1 MAAHPET
8 CPCNIKGAPFTKSMD
23 WIPTTRPDDFF
34 SDVYHYHHT
43 GGFAIFVV
51 AEVLWFLK
59 CVGVFLLTIQFTVC
73 THWEIILNNS
83 ATVSQ
88 WTDVLD
94 PPSVCWAQMS
104 LVHYALIVLMILA
117 VLIKL
122 AHFGVRCKQY
132 WRMRQFYLNVLDFA
146 KPSSGMV
153 DWSWSEVQRRLL
165 LAQFHFPK
173 QLKSSDLNEIE
184 LHQIL
189 LRRENYLVSM
199 IDHNVLPS
207 FSLPIPFTKF
217 YPRFFSS
224 VYMSNIRLL
233 LFHLP
238 WSPFKQGADLKP
250 AYLLSE
256 MHQRLTRKLVIS
268 SIILGLINLVF
279 LPVIF
284 LSRLITVVCSNAG
297 RVQFEPASFFGYQW
311 SNFSLYRLRLYNEL
325 PHQFKLRMSESYEPA
340 ERFMNCFVSKSQ
352 VLIIQA
358 ITFLIGIPVLIS
370 MLIGAIHSDLAGLR
384 GFWIMVLAGGI
395 LVKFLISQVPEKLEI
410 ASPQELLLP
419 VLTIIQLYSA
429 DWIENSE
436 SLRVRRELSQLF
448 QPRLFNVL
456 EDLISPFMTP
466 ILLMLALPAR
476 ASLIVQFLGRNSVQL
491 DKVGVVCNFCRLD
504 ISHCAEPNWIPMDDT
519 EPGSPI
525 ANTQNWADQQT
536 SNYCGKTHASLL
548 NFHMNNPRSELPFKS
563 RQLLEH
569 VGQKLKNELS
579 KIHENANKKSLYN
592 SCLESADQTK
602 ALKDTEV
609 VLFKKLFQI
618 INSENVHTRRDRG
631 QLKNASILPGPLDQ
645 SGLLISFE
653 IESERTNDAFSGGK
667 SMDGSKDEQKHL
679 DDLLSTKM
687 DNRLSLTRSI
697 NSFSVGLPDAHDRR
711 NGLWKSAF
719 GLYRTVQRAP
729 TGIMANLQKCGL
741 YMFELSMRNRTMT
754 QTRHQL
760 PSAQSCT
767 YIRLAPSGT
776 GTPRTVLPSL
786 IYSELEGDD

>member
-1 MAAHPET
+1 
-8 CPCNIKGAPFTKSMD
+8 
-23 WIPTTRPDDFF
+23 
-34 SDVYHYHHT
+34 
-43 GGFAIFVV
+43 
-51 AEVLWFLK
+51 
-59 CVGVFLLTIQFTVC
+59 
-73 THWEIILNNS
+73 
-83 ATVSQ
+83 
-88 WTDVLD
+88 
-94 PPSVCWAQMS
+94 
-104 LVHYALIVLMILA
+104 
-117 VLIKL
+117 
-122 AHFGVRCKQY
+122 
-132 WRMRQFYLNVLDFA
+132 MRQFYLNVLDFA

-153 DWSWSEVQRRLL
+153 DWTWSEVQRRLL

-173 QLKSSDLNEIE
+173 QLKASELNEIE

-199 IDHNVLPS
+199 VDHNVLPS

-238 WSPFKQGADLKP
+238 CSPFERGADLKA

-256 MHQRLTRKLVIS
+256 MHQRLTRKLIIS

-325 PHQFKLRMSESYEPA
+325 PHQFNLRMNESYEPT

-358 ITFLIGIPVLIS
+358 VTFLIGIPVLIS

-410 ASPQELLLP
+410 ASPRELLVP

-456 EDLISPFMTP
+456 EDLVSPFMTP
-466 ILLMLALPAR
+466 ILLMFALPAR
-476 ASLIVQFLGRNSVQL
+476 ASQIVQFLGHNSVQL

-504 ISHCAEPNWIPMDDT
+504 ISDCADPNWIPMNNT
-519 EPGSPI
+519 EPGSPT

-548 NFHMNNPRSELPFKS
+548 NFHMNNPRYELPFKS
-563 RQLLEH
+563 RQLLEY

-579 KIHENANKKSLYN
+579 KIHANAAQKSLHS
-592 SCLESADQTK
+592 SCLESANQPTD
-602 ALKDTEV
+602 LNDTEV
-609 VLFKKLFQI
+609 GLFKRLFQN
-618 INSENVHTRRDRG
+618 INSENMRTRRDRG
-631 QLKNASILPGPLDQ
+631 QLKNASILPGPLDH
-645 SGLLISFE
+645 SGLLISFDLE
-653 IESERTNDAFSGGK
+653 NERPADASSRGK
-667 SMDGSKDEQKHL
+667 SMDESKDEKKHL
-679 DDLLSTKM
+679 DDLHTTKM
-687 DNRLSLTRSI
+687 DDRLSLTRSI
-697 NSFSVGLPDAHDRR
+697 NSFSVGFPNAHERR

-729 TGIMANLQKCGL
+729 TGIMVNLQKCGL

-754 QTRHQL
+754 QTRHHS
-760 PSAQSCT
+760 PSAQSSA
-767 YIRLAPSGT
+767 YIRPVPPGT
-776 GTPRTVLPSL
+776 GTPRAVLPNL
-786 IYSELEGDD
+786 IYSELDDYE